1 MLIINV
7 EKGNI
12 ERALK
17 KLKQKVIATKQLSEL
32 RDNRAY
38 EKPSILKRKKIIKA
52 KYKQSRD
59 L

>member
-38 EKPSILKRKKIIKA
+38 EKPSISKRKKIIKA